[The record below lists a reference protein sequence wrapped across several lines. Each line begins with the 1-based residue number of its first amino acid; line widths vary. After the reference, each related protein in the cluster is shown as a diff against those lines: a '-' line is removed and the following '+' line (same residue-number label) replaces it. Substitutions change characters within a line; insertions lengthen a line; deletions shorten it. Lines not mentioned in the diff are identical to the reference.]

1 MTDDRDLDGLDP
13 YDVFDREAARLYRY
27 FTSIDDATWVAST
40 RCEGWNVRD
49 VLGHLR
55 AVEDYNQACL
65 DFRVQDV
72 FAEMGARGATDMD
85 SFNAIGITDYAGVA
99 TDALVEDWRTVS
111 ADTRKRF
118 RDRDGGDVDSSVG
131 AYPARHQAFHLASEL
146 ATHADDIAVPV
157 TDDEEPARTRW
168 RAAVSRFAL
177 REVKPDVELEARD
190 GATWFRAGDVEGTI
204 DDVDLVELVAARD
217 PHDPSVDDAVRDA
230 LRAMP

>member
-1 MTDDRDLDGLDP
+1 
-13 YDVFDREAARLYRY
+13 
-27 FTSIDDATWVAST
+27 
-40 RCEGWNVRD
+40 VRD

-55 AVEDYNQACL
+55 SGEDYHQACL
-65 DFRVQDV
+65 DFRVQDL

-85 SFNAIGITDYAGVA
+85 SFNALGVSDYAEVP
-99 TDALVEDWRTVS
+99 TDALVEDWRTID

-118 RDRDGGDVDSSVG
+118 RDRDDGEVDSSVG

-146 ATHADDIAVPV
+146 ATHADDVAVPV
-157 TDDEEPARTRW
+157 TDDEEPARSQW

-190 GATWFRAGDVEGTI
+190 GATVYKAGGLEGTI
-204 DDVDLVELVAARD
+204 ADADFVELVAARE
-217 PHDPSVDDAVRDA
+217 PHDSSIPDVVRDA